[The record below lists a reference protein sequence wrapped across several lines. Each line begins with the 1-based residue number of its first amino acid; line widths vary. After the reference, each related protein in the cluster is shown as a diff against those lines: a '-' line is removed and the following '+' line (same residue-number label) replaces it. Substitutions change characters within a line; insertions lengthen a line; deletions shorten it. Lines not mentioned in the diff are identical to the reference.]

1 MVWSVLWYAVLASG
15 FSWSMTIECLGQQR
29 RSCTR
34 QNGER
39 FLKASTRIR
48 WGCEVTLQ
56 RAACAGARH
65 FFRERSQRRR
75 ATGGS
80 MMQNQQASDANSSS
94 CDATTVGARFAPEV
108 QVRDEVCLLPESTF
122 AGHLRRKR
130 GRRGGCRRRS
140 AHRVQELVSER
151 ETPAAREAGLYSPR
165 SSSASES
172 NLKPPHRDDENASKS
187 RRTFVALLSYFC

>member
-1 MVWSVLWYAVLASG
+1 
-15 FSWSMTIECLGQQR
+15 
-29 RSCTR
+29 
-34 QNGER
+34 
-39 FLKASTRIR
+39 
-48 WGCEVTLQ
+48 
-56 RAACAGARH
+56 
-65 FFRERSQRRR
+65 
-75 ATGGS
+75 
-80 MMQNQQASDANSSS
+80 MMQNQQASDGKISSS

-187 RRTFVALLSYFC
+187 RRTFVALLCESLLPAKLELAARQQIVLHQRLLPL